1 MAGLRRKLLLEAA
14 ADLFARQ
21 GFHAVGIDDIGAAAG
36 VSGPAVYRHFQNK
49 DAILRELCDAAMTE
63 LLAGARRA
71 TNAGTPTEV
80 LHALVDLHAAFGA
93 RRRGLLA
100 VYAREHRSLS
110 PLATRALRR
119 RQHRY
124 ESFWV
129 DALVRA
135 LGDLDRERAQG
146 LVAAVLSLLNAS
158 AYMPASLDDATIEAM
173 LAAAAVAALFSRA
186 VTQQVDG
193 APHRI

>member
-49 DAILRELCDAAMTE
+49 DAILRELCDAALTE
-63 LLAGARRA
+63 LLTHARRA
-71 TNAGTPTEV
+71 TTADTPSEV
-80 LHALVDLHAAFGA
+80 LRTLVELHAAFGA
-93 RRRGLLA
+93 RHRGLLA

-119 RQHRY
+119 RQRSY
-124 ESFWV
+124 EAIWV
-129 DALVRA
+129 DALVLAR
-135 LGDLDRERAQG
+135 GDLDDARAQG

-158 AYMPASLDDATIEAM
+158 AHMPASLDDATVEAM
-173 LAAAAVAALFSRA
+173 LAAAAAAALFSASGDRFGSA
-186 VTQQVDG
+186 AG
-193 APHRI
+193 

>member
-71 TNAGTPTEV
+71 TAAGTPAEV

-119 RQHRY
+119 RQHSY

-135 LGDLDRERAQG
+135 RGDLDRERAQG

-158 AYMPASLDDATIEAM
+158 AHMPASLDDATIEAM
-173 LAAAAVAALFSRA
+173 LAAAAVAALFS
-186 VTQQVDG
+186 G
-193 APHRI
+193 AP

>member
-63 LLAGARRA
+63 LLTHARRA
-71 TNAGTPTEV
+71 TTADTPSEV
-80 LHALVDLHAAFGA
+80 LRILVELHAAFGA
-93 RRRGLLA
+93 RHRGLLA

-119 RQHRY
+119 RQHSY

-135 LGDLDRERAQG
+135 RGDLDRKRAQG

-158 AYMPASLDDATIEAM
+158 AHMPASLDDATIEAM
-173 LAAAAVAALFSRA
+173 LAAAAVAALFS
-186 VTQQVDG
+186 G
-193 APHRI
+193 AP

>member
-49 DAILRELCDAAMTE
+49 DAILRELCDAALTE
-63 LLAGARRA
+63 LLTRARRA
-71 TNAGTPTEV
+71 TTADTPSEV
-80 LHALVDLHAAFGA
+80 LRTLVELHAAFGA
-93 RRRGLLA
+93 RHRGLLA

-119 RQHRY
+119 RQRSY
-124 ESFWV
+124 EAIWV
-129 DALVRA
+129 DALVLAR
-135 LGDLDRERAQG
+135 GDLDDARAQG

-158 AYMPASLDDATIEAM
+158 AHMPASLDDATVEAM
-173 LAAAAVAALFSRA
+173 LAAAAAAALFSASGDRFGSA
-186 VTQQVDG
+186 AG
-193 APHRI
+193 

>member
-1 MAGLRRKLLLEAA
+1 VAGLRRKLLLEAA

-49 DAILRELCDAAMTE
+49 DAILRELCDAALTE
-63 LLAGARRA
+63 LLTHARRA
-71 TNAGTPTEV
+71 TTADTPSEV
-80 LHALVDLHAAFGA
+80 LRTLVELHAAFGA
-93 RRRGLLA
+93 RHRGLLA

-119 RQHRY
+119 RQRSY
-124 ESFWV
+124 EAIWV
-129 DALVRA
+129 DALVLAR
-135 LGDLDRERAQG
+135 GDLDDARAQG

-158 AYMPASLDDATIEAM
+158 AHMPASLDDATVEAM
-173 LAAAAVAALFSRA
+173 LAAAAAAALFSASGDRFGSA
-186 VTQQVDG
+186 AG
-193 APHRI
+193 

>member
-1 MAGLRRKLLLEAA
+1 MAGLRRKLLLEA
-14 ADLFARQ
+14 
-21 GFHAVGIDDIGAAAG
+21 
-36 VSGPAVYRHFQNK
+36 AVYRHFQNK

-119 RQHRY
+119 RQHSY

-135 LGDLDRERAQG
+135 RGDLDRERAQG

>member
-36 VSGPAVYRHFQNK
+36 VSGPAIYRHFQNK
-49 DAILRELCDAAMTE
+49 DAILRELCDAALTE
-63 LLAGARRA
+63 LLTHARRA
-71 TNAGTPTEV
+71 TTADTPSEV
-80 LHALVDLHAAFGA
+80 LRTLVELHAAFGA
-93 RRRGLLA
+93 RHRGLLA

-119 RQHRY
+119 RQRSY
-124 ESFWV
+124 EAIWV
-129 DALVRA
+129 DALVLAR
-135 LGDLDRERAQG
+135 GDLDDARAQG

-158 AYMPASLDDATIEAM
+158 AHMPASLDDATVEAM
-173 LAAAAVAALFSRA
+173 LAAAAAAALFSASCDRFGSA
-186 VTQQVDG
+186 AG
-193 APHRI
+193 

>member
-1 MAGLRRKLLLEAA
+1 M
-14 ADLFARQ
+14 
-21 GFHAVGIDDIGAAAG
+21 
-36 VSGPAVYRHFQNK
+36 
-49 DAILRELCDAAMTE
+49 
-63 LLAGARRA
+63 
-71 TNAGTPTEV
+71 
-80 LHALVDLHAAFGA
+80 
-93 RRRGLLA
+93 A

-135 LGDLDRERAQG
+135 RGDLDRERAQG